1 MNTGESLPC
10 CRFCSLC
17 RLSMGVEERN
27 TPGKLCKTCTSPKV
41 MRIAIMVLLT
51 PVILILAAAIC
62 WQLIPLFFNFGTTVI
77 WYLTMSVFVILAVP
91 CSIALAYWLV
101 VDVPLMTFHSFS
113 SANLR
118 FLTNWH

>member
-1 MNTGESLPC
+1 
-10 CRFCSLC
+10 
-17 RLSMGVEERN
+17 
-27 TPGKLCKTCTSPKV
+27 